1 MPQVLGAIFVIFL
14 SMFAKTEEAYKSLLE
29 NTFVNILIVMLAQI
43 GFLIVY
49 TIFNLNV
56 DYIKASKINFNLG
69 WKNVLICIVIAVVG
83 VFGINPLIS
92 SFDIFLNYIGYDLA
106 TSLPLPLS
114 NFGWLILNILLLAG
128 VPAILEE
135 LIFRGVIFN
144 GYKKLGSIKAILIS
158 SALFALI
165 HGSLQQLLFPFLFGL
180 ILSFT
185 AYKTGSVIAPMIIH
199 FMNNATVVVLNYLNF
214 NFVID
219 LPTWAFVL
227 ISISICIVAFVAIW
241 LLGKLLKNVDK
252 VYVFSEEEQLEILNM
267 KNNEV
272 NSSFPIILGVVL
284 GIIFLLIDILSG
296 LGVVAL

>member
-1 MPQVLGAIFVIFL
+1 M
-14 SMFAKTEEAYKSLLE
+14 
-29 NTFVNILIVMLAQI
+29 
-43 GFLIVY
+43 
-49 TIFNLNV
+49 
-56 DYIKASKINFNLG
+56 G
-69 WKNVLICIVIAVVG
+69 WKNTLICIAIAIIG

-92 SFDIFLNYIGYDLA
+92 SFDIFLTYIGYNLA

-114 NFGWLILNILLLAG
+114 NFGYLVLNILLLAV

-144 GYKKLGSIKAILIS
+144 GYRKFGAIKAILIS

-185 AYKTGSVIAPMIIH
+185 AYKTGSVISSMIIH
-199 FMNNATVVVLNYLNF
+199 FINNATVVVLNYINF
-214 NFVID
+214 NFAID
-219 LPTWAFVL
+219 LPTWSFVL
-227 ISISICIVAFVAIW
+227 ISIILCALTFVVVW

-252 VYVFSEEEQLEILNM
+252 AQTFSEEEQLEIINM

-272 NSSFPIILGVVL
+272 ISNFPIVLGVILGAL
-284 GIIFLLIDILSG
+284 FLVIDILSG
-296 LGVVAL
+296 LGVIVL